1 MEILTKD
8 EITYFKNNKDQIT
21 FELLE
26 ALRSH
31 GNQGKQLALNILDLP
46 KDNDQYYLDAF
57 GNRVSQNGNRNLK
70 KPFTKLN
77 IASIHEDEIER
88 CMNDIFY
95 FMDNYV
101 KIKTKQGVNFPDLRH
116 YQKDFIASILPDENE
131 DNIGLMP
138 RQSGKSV
145 STAIYLAHC
154 YNFSKEMNI
163 GIVANKGPMARE
175 FLSNSK
181 NIIIALPIWMQLG
194 TITWN
199 KGSIENENQM
209 RILTDVPSQD
219 SFRGF
224 TISVLVCD
232 EAAFIRPTIWQEFS
246 DSIFPSQSGLSFKKK
261 IILSTANGQNFFY
274 HMVSGARKNTN
285 GYKIFEVNWKDVPRF
300 DSKGNI
306 KDPEVFKNEIIRK
319 HGEIYFNQ
327 NYGNDFIGSSY
338 TILSSDTLKTLESQ
352 EPINTITPGLKVY
365 KKPQEGHKYILS
377 VDPSKDGIDAF
388 AVNILDITD
397 MNFEQVA
404 AGQIQIDYLLMP
416 EYLVEWGEWYNFAFI
431 IIENN
436 EGAGQSIADTLF
448 KVYEYENM
456 FFDVK
461 IDSGT
466 RNLTKIR
473 KKYPGFRTTSKT
485 RKLILATM
493 KLFIENGNLIIH
505 DKTTIE
511 EFFTFILINGK
522 YTADEGAHDDAV
534 MALAIAFA
542 PFCSTK
548 NFADMKLLIS
558 SLYKKEE
565 ENKKVDISE
574 IFVIGGFD
582 DGVEMNENYKDG
594 MVSEFGGVVSYYDT
608 LDISN
613 FG

>member
-1 MEILTKD
+1 MSILTKE
-8 EITYFKNNKDQIT
+8 EITYFKENKQEIT
-21 FELLE
+21 FELLQ
-26 ALRSH
+26 ALRNL
-31 GNQGKQLALNILDLP
+31 GNEGKQLALNIIDLP
-46 KDNDQYYLDAF
+46 KDSDQYYLDAF

-77 IASIHEDEIER
+77 LSPIHIEEIDR

-101 KIKTKQGVNFPDLRH
+101 KIKTKQGVNFPELRT
-116 YQKDFIASILPDENE
+116 YQKDFISSILPDENE
-131 DNIGLMP
+131 DNIGLMG

-145 STAIYLAHC
+145 STAIYLAHA

-175 FLSNSK
+175 FLANAK
-181 NIIIALPIWMQLG
+181 NIIISLPIWMQLG

-199 KGSIENENQM
+199 KGSIENENLM

-224 TISVLVCD
+224 TISILVCD
-232 EAAFIRPTIWQEFS
+232 EAAFIRPTVWQEFS

-261 IILSTANGQNFFY
+261 VILSTANGQNHFY
-274 HMVSGARKNTN
+274 HLVAGARKDSN
-285 GYKIFEVNWKDVPRF
+285 GYKIFEVDWRDVPRF

-327 NYGNDFIGSSY
+327 NYGNDFVGSSY
-338 TILSSDTLKTLESQ
+338 TLLSSDTLKNLESQ
-352 EPINTITPGLKVY
+352 EPINLITPGLKIY
-365 KKPQEGHKYILS
+365 KKPQKGHKYIMS
-377 VDPSKDGIDAF
+377 VDPSKDGADAF

-416 EYLVEWGEWYNFAFI
+416 EYLVEWGEWYNFAYI

-436 EGAGQSIADTLF
+436 EGAGQSIADTLY

-461 IDSGT
+461 TDSSAT
-466 RNLTKIR
+466 NATKIR

-493 KLFIENGNLIIH
+493 KLFIENGNLILH
-505 DKTTIE
+505 DKTTIDE
-511 EFFTFILINGK
+511 QFTFILINGK
-522 YTADEGAHDDAV
+522 YQADEGCHDDAV
-534 MALAIAFA
+534 MSLAIAFA

-548 NFADMKLLIS
+548 NFNDMKILVS
-558 SLYKKEE
+558 SLYKRDDG
-565 ENKKVDISE
+565 NKKVDLSE
-574 IFVIGGFD
+574 IFLVGGFD
-582 DGVEMNENYKDG
+582 DGVHENGNFTGDI
-594 MVSEFGGVVSYYDT
+594 VDEFGGVVNYYDT

>member
-1 MEILTKD
+1 MKANNRFLIKTEQGFKDFDGLRRTLNTGLIIRTETQEILCTN
-8 EITYFKNNKDQIT
+8 EHRI
-21 FELLE
+21 LVGCSS
-26 ALRSH
+26 A
-31 GNQGKQLALNILDLP
+31 GKIFRKA
-46 KDNDQYYLDAF
+46 K
-57 GNRVSQNGNRNLK
+57 NLK
-70 KPFTKLN
+70 
-77 IASIHEDEIER
+77 IGD
-88 CMNDIFY
+88 
-95 FMDNYV
+95 
-101 KIKTKQGVNFPDLRH
+101 KIKTKNKNNRVLSIIEDTDKKYYYDPINV
-116 YQKDFIASILPDENE
+116 KDCNSYISSNITHHNCAIIDE
-131 DNIGLMP
+131 
-138 RQSGKSV
+138 
-145 STAIYLAHC
+145 C
-154 YNFSKEMNI
+154 
-163 GIVANKGPMARE
+163 
-175 FLSNSK
+175 
-181 NIIIALPIWMQLG
+181 
-194 TITWN
+194 
-199 KGSIENENQM
+199 
-209 RILTDVPSQD
+209 
-219 SFRGF
+219 
-224 TISVLVCD
+224 
-232 EAAFIRPTIWQEFS
+232 AFIRPTVYSEFI
-246 DSIFPSQSGLSFKKK
+246 DSFLPSQAALSWKKN
-261 IILSTANGQNFFY
+261 IILSTPKGMNHFY
-274 HMVSGARKNTN
+274 NLVKGASPDFETDGSGVKRSGTN
-285 GYKIFEVNWKDVPRF
+285 GYSLFKVDWRDVPRY
-300 DSKGNI
+300 DKDGNQLEP
-306 KDPEVFKNEIIRK
+306 DVFMDQIVSK
-319 HGEIYFNQ
+319 HGLLYWKQ
-327 NYGNDFIGSSY
+327 NFECSFLGSSY
-338 TILSSDTLKTLESQ
+338 TILSSDTLKGLESQ

-436 EGAGQSIADTLF
+436 EGAGQSIADTLY

-461 IDSGT
+461 VDSGVK
-466 RNLTKIR
+466 NLTKIR

-493 KLFIENGNLIIH
+493 KLFIENGNLVIH

-548 NFADMKLLIS
+548 NFADMKMLIS

-574 IFVIGGFD
+574 IFIIGGFD
-582 DGVEMNENYKDG
+582 DGVEMNENYKDT